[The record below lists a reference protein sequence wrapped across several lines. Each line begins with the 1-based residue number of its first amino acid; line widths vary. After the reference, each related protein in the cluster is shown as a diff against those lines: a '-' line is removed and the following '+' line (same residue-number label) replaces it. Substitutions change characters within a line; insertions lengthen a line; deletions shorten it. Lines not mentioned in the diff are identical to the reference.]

1 MTIGVR
7 TLETSSQRAYTLP
20 LVKNTSIYLI
30 AGEVS
35 GDTHGAEL
43 MHALSERIPGVELHG
58 TGGPEMQAAN
68 SNIRDWVE
76 DAAVM
81 GIWEVLKHYNWFK
94 QQFDQMLEEIVERKP
109 DALILIDYPGFN
121 LRMAKAVREKL
132 PNTKIIYY
140 ISPQVW
146 AWNKGRIPKMA
157 QLLDQMICIFPF
169 EKDIFESAGL
179 PTEFVGHPIVDELE
193 EKRITTERMP
203 KLVGLFPG
211 SREREVA
218 RLFPVMIEAARRLSI
233 EHPSL
238 RFQAP
243 AASNKLA
250 EQMHAL
256 IDKSKVPS
264 DLIKISTGDSHA
276 LMQQAACGVIA
287 SGTATLEAAYFGLPY
302 CLMYRI
308 AWPTYFIGKML
319 VKVDYIGLV
328 NILAGKQVVEE
339 YVQGDADPCHIQHAL
354 DRFLTDD
361 SYRNTV
367 KEELL
372 TTASKLGESG
382 CHLRAADSV
391 AKVLAL

>member
-1 MTIGVR
+1 MK
-7 TLETSSQRAYTLP
+7 S
-20 LVKNTSIYLI
+20 TSIYLI

-43 MHALSERIPGVELHG
+43 MHALSDRISGVELHG
-58 TGGPEMQAAN
+58 TGGPEMHAA
-68 SNIRDWVE
+68 SSKVRDWVE

-94 QQFDQMLEEIVERKP
+94 QQFDAMLAEIVELKP

-157 QLLDQMICIFPF
+157 ELLDQMICIFPF
-169 EKDIFESAGL
+169 EKDIFQDAGL
-179 PTEFVGHPIVDELE
+179 PTEFVGHPIVDELD
-193 EKRITTERMP
+193 EKKIDTARDP

-243 AASNKLA
+243 AASDKLA
-250 EQMHAL
+250 LKMRSL
-256 IDKSKVPS
+256 ISKAKVPT
-264 DLIKISTGDSHA
+264 DLIEISTGDSHA
-276 LMQQAACGVIA
+276 LMQKATCGVIA
-287 SGTATLEAAYFGLPY
+287 SGTATLEAAYYGLPY

-339 YVQGDADPCHIQHAL
+339 FIQGDADPCHVQHAL
-354 DRFLTDD
+354 DRFLTDETHRD
-361 SYRNTV
+361 KV
-367 KEELL
+367 KAQLAE
-372 TTASKLGESG
+372 TANKLGEKG
-382 CHLRAADSV
+382 CHIRAAETV

>member
-1 MTIGVR
+1 MT
-7 TLETSSQRAYTLP
+7 S
-20 LVKNTSIYLI
+20 TSIYLI

-43 MHALSERIPGVELHG
+43 MHALSDRIPGVDLSG
-58 TGGPEMQAAN
+58 TGGPEMHSISTN
-68 SNIRDWVE
+68 VRDWVE

-81 GIWEVLKHYNWFK
+81 GIWEVLKHYKWFK
-94 QQFDQMLEEIVERKP
+94 QQFDAMLAEIIELKP

-121 LRMAKAVREKL
+121 LRMAKAVREAL
-132 PNTKIIYY
+132 PQTKIIYY

-157 QLLDQMICIFPF
+157 ELLDQMICIFPF
-169 EKDIFESAGL
+169 EKDIFQDAGL
-179 PTEFVGHPIVDELE
+179 ATEFVGHPIVDELA
-193 EKRITTERMP
+193 EKTISVERDP

-238 RFQAP
+238 RFKAP
-243 AASNKLA
+243 AASKKLA
-250 EQMHAL
+250 LQMRSL
-256 IDKSKVPS
+256 ISKAKVS
-264 DLIKISTGDSHA
+264 TELIEISTGDSHA
-276 LMQQAACGVIA
+276 LMQKAACGVIA
-287 SGTATLEAAYFGLPY
+287 SGTATLEAAYYGLPY

-319 VKVDYIGLV
+319 IKVDYIGLV

-339 YVQGDADPCHIQHAL
+339 FIQGDADPCHIQHAL

-361 SYRNTV
+361 EHRNNVIAQLVETS
-367 KEELL
+367 
-372 TTASKLGESG
+372 SKLGDSG
-382 CHLRAADSV
+382 CHVRAADSV

>member
-1 MTIGVR
+1 MT
-7 TLETSSQRAYTLP
+7 S
-20 LVKNTSIYLI
+20 TSIYLI

-43 MHALSERIPGVELHG
+43 MHALNERIPGVELHG
-58 TGGPEMQAAN
+58 TGGPDMHAASPN
-68 SNIRDWVE
+68 VRDWVE

-81 GIWEVLKHYNWFK
+81 GIWEVLKQYKWFK
-94 QQFDQMLEEIVERKP
+94 QQFDAMLDEILALKP
-109 DALILIDYPGFN
+109 TALVLIDYPGFN

-132 PNTKIIYY
+132 PQTKIIYY

-157 QLLDQMICIFPF
+157 DILDQMICIFPF
-169 EKDIFESAGL
+169 EKDIFQNAGL
-179 PTEFVGHPIVDELE
+179 PTDFVGHPIVDELA
-193 EKRITTERMP
+193 EKKSTIPRDP

-243 AASNKLA
+243 AASKKLA
-250 EQMHAL
+250 LKMRSL
-256 IDKSKVPS
+256 ISKSKVSS
-264 DLIKISTGDSHA
+264 DLIEISTGDSHA
-276 LMQQAACGVIA
+276 LMQKASCGVIA

-339 YVQGDADPCHIQHAL
+339 FIQGDADPCHVQHAL
-354 DRFLTDD
+354 DRFLADD
-361 SYRNTV
+361 KHRNSV
-367 KEELL
+367 KAELAE
-372 TTASKLGESG
+372 TASKLGEPG
-382 CHLRAADSV
+382 CHLRAADSI